1 MADPKTTRDMH
12 FVHPLFDYFL
22 IGGGLSLVFLVLLFA
37 VPGLKQMLSA
47 EAFMATTIPFFILLS
62 NNTHFAAS
70 TVRLYSKPG
79 SYKALPFLTF
89 LFPLIMVLLLTASIA
104 QADRIGPFIQAVY
117 LSWSPFHYAAQ
128 AYGLGVL
135 YCYRSGCAISI
146 GHKRILWWAALM
158 PFVHNM
164 LAGESGTG
172 ISIVLPLHWLAEGT
186 TLATVIDGLQYLA
199 IGLSAGLLLWFCVA
213 VRKDKK
219 RFAPLITPLAIITN
233 GIWWLLLP
241 PLDAFIWATI
251 FHGIQYLA
259 IVVIFHVKD
268 QLQLPGNRHSRAY
281 HVAWFYLVSLGVAYG
296 LFSCL
301 PSFYML
307 AGFGEVESIL
317 LVVAAIN
324 LHHFIVDAYIWRFG
338 DKDRNRRI
346 AQETAPAPAV

>member
-1 MADPKTTRDMH
+1 M
-12 FVHPLFDYFL
+12 HPLFDYLL
-22 IGGGLSLVFLVLLFA
+22 IGGGLSLAFMALLFA
-37 VPGLKQMLSA
+37 VPGLKQTLSA
-47 EAFMATTIPFFILLS
+47 EAFMASTVPFFILLS

-70 TVRLYSKPG
+70 TVRLYTKPG
-79 SYKALPFLTF
+79 SSKALPFLT
-89 LFPLIMVLLLTASIA
+89 LLLPLIMVVLLTASIS
-104 QADRIGPFIQAVY
+104 QADRVGPFIQAVY

-135 YCYRSGCAISI
+135 YCYRSGCPISS

-158 PFVHNM
+158 PFLHNM

-172 ISIVLPLHWLAEGT
+172 VSIFLPLGWLAEGT
-186 TLATVIDGLQYLA
+186 TLATVIGVLQSLA
-199 IGLSAGLLLWFCVA
+199 IGLSVGLLAWFIVA
-213 VRKDKK
+213 VRKDKQ
-219 RFAPLITPLAIITN
+219 RFAPWITPLAIATN
-233 GIWWLLLP
+233 GIWWLVLP

-259 IVVIFHVKD
+259 IVVIFHLKD
-268 QLQLPGNRHSRAY
+268 QLLRPGNRHSRAY
-281 HVAWFYLVSLGVAYG
+281 HVIWFYAVSLGTAYC

-301 PSFYML
+301 PNFYML
-307 AGFGEVESIL
+307 VGFGEVESML

-346 AQETAPAPAV
+346 AQETASAPTA

>member
-1 MADPKTTRDMH
+1 M
-12 FVHPLFDYFL
+12 HPLFDYLL
-22 IGGGLSLVFLVLLFA
+22 IGGGLSLAFMALLFA
-37 VPGLKQMLSA
+37 VPGLKQTLSA
-47 EAFMATTIPFFILLS
+47 EAFMASTVPFFILLS

-70 TVRLYSKPG
+70 TVRLYTKPG
-79 SYKALPFLTF
+79 SSKALPFLT
-89 LFPLIMVLLLTASIA
+89 LLLPLIMVVLLTASIS
-104 QADRIGPFIQAVY
+104 QADRVGPFIQAVY

-135 YCYRSGCAISI
+135 YCYRSGCPISS
-146 GHKRILWWAALM
+146 GQKRILWWAALM
-158 PFVHNM
+158 PFLHNM

-172 ISIVLPLHWLAEGT
+172 VSIFLPLGWLAEGT
-186 TLATVIDGLQYLA
+186 TLATVIGVLRSLA
-199 IGLSAGLLLWFCVA
+199 IGLSVGLLAWFIVA
-213 VRKDKK
+213 VRKDKQ
-219 RFAPLITPLAIITN
+219 RFAPWITPLAIVTN
-233 GIWWLLLP
+233 GIWWLVLP

-268 QLQLPGNRHSRAY
+268 QVQLPGNRHSRAY
-281 HVAWFYLVSLGVAYG
+281 HVVWFYAVSLAAAYG

-301 PSFYML
+301 PNFYML
-307 AGFGEVESIL
+307 VGFGEVESML

-346 AQETAPAPAV
+346 AQETAPTPTA